1 MRPELDLE
9 HPLAPLLPSALRSP
23 AGSRPRA
30 DGRPL
35 FPWEDESLGLFRSL
49 ALTLRGALFHP
60 ARFFGEHRGGRGAGA
75 PFVFGLAAGSSGLM
89 LALFGSS
96 LGSALS
102 PDPSGWIGSG
112 GGTAVGGTAGAAVLL
127 LGAPLAALAWLGFQT
142 LWCHLWL
149 LLFGAGSRGIQ
160 ATTRALGYSMSAAL
174 FLVLPEIGPTVAAV
188 WGMTI
193 LIAGLARLHGRSPL
207 RVGAALFVPPLAA
220 FFLLALAGGGFG

>member
-9 HPLAPLLPSALRSP
+9 HPLAPLLPSAPRSP

-30 DGRPL
+30 DQRPL

-60 ARFFGEHRGGRGAGA
+60 FRFFGEHRGGRGAAA

-96 LGSALS
+96 LGTA
-102 PDPSGWIGSG
+102 PGPGPAGWIGAG
-112 GGTAVGGTAGAAVLL
+112 GGTAGAAALL
-127 LGAPLAALAWLGFQT
+127 LGAPLAALAWLAFQI

-149 LLFGAGSRGIQ
+149 LFFGAGPRGIQ
-160 ATTRALGYSMSAAL
+160 ATARALGYSMSAAL
-174 FLVLPEIGPTVAAV
+174 FLVLPRIGPAVAAV
-188 WGMTI
+188 WGLTI